1 MGVTA
6 TLNPF
11 RCYPSFQQLATLT
24 LEEKVKA
31 LSNPEMKEKILSEEP
46 VSINPLVDE
55 IVTSYNKMF
64 RLGDP
69 ANYEPD
75 PEDSFLSEAK
85 REGKSPQE
93 VAYEM
98 MLEKDG
104 RALIYHP
111 LFNYQPGDLSFVE
124 KMLKHPFTISGL
136 GDAGAHCGAIS
147 DASFPTT
154 LIQHWSRDRARGS
167 KIPLE
172 TTSGILYFLAI
183 SIPSGTCSL
192 ITFTESN
199 GLKLS

>member
-1 MGVTA
+1 MLDGIEAAQAEGIDMYGQVPPRATGILMGLTA

-11 RCYPSFQQLATLT
+11 LFYPSFQQLAALP

-93 VAYEM
+93 VADYYY
-98 MLEKDG
+98 K
-104 RALIYHP
+104 LIENS
-111 LFNYQPGDLSFVE
+111 FNEFGMFGFSE
-124 KMLKHPFTISGL
+124 
-136 GDAGAHCGAIS
+136 
-147 DASFPTT
+147 
-154 LIQHWSRDRARGS
+154 LIN
-167 KIPLE
+167 
-172 TTSGILYFLAI
+172 F
-183 SIPSGTCSL
+183 
-192 ITFTESN
+192 
-199 GLKLS
+199 